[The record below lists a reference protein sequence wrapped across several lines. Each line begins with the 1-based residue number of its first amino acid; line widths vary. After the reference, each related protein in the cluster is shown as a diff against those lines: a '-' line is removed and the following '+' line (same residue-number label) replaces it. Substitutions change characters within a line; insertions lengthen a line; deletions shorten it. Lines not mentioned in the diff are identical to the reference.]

1 MQELKT
7 LHSYNDTGGT
17 KMTAVK
23 KRFYLGLC
31 TTLIAGM
38 LAACGNDNANEPA
51 GTASQTA
58 TETGNAS
65 QQPEAKPV
73 EITFWNFPTFQPLD
87 GEVGKYEKQLIE
99 AFNKKYPE
107 IKVNLEML
115 TFEAGPEKLNV
126 AIATNTAPDVI
137 YDAPGRIIDWGKK
150 GYLAPLNDMVTD
162 EVKNDISQSFWNL
175 SMVQDQVYMY
185 PINTVPFTMAVN
197 KTIFEK
203 IGKLDLLPLDRPGR
217 TWSTAEYEAALKAV
231 KELAPADVIPS
242 GFFAKSQAGDQG
254 TRAYIANL
262 GKTPFIKNDLS
273 EITINSEE
281 AGKALDWIVQ
291 AAKDK
296 LVVDGSA
303 ALAANDV
310 NDLFLQGKLA
320 TTLNYSAV
328 LYAQNA
334 TLKKADFEE
343 AMVSFPTPDGS
354 APVLEPYLGGMA
366 VFNNNNPDKIAAAKK
381 FVDFIA
387 NDSEWGVKN
396 LKQTGGLS
404 VRNSITGLYEGA
416 EYKFSEEARAFIGTP
431 PITADGYAELRTFWF
446 PALQKALLG
455 AAKGKEALDEF
466 AKQANEAIAKARTA
480 K

>member
-1 MQELKT
+1 
-7 LHSYNDTGGT
+7 
-17 KMTAVK
+17 MTAMK
-23 KRFYLGLC
+23 KRFAQV
-31 TTLIAGM
+31 TTLAVVTAM
-38 LAACGNDNANEPA
+38 LAACGNNNENN
-51 GTASQTA
+51 
-58 TETGNAS
+58 NAS
-65 QQPEAKPV
+65 PASSSTSPSASTTTEASKAPEAKPV
-73 EITFWNFPTFQPLD
+73 EITFWNFPNFQALD

-99 AFNKKYPE
+99 AFNQKYPE

-115 TFEAGPEKLNV
+115 TFEAGPEKINV

-162 EVKNDISQSFWNL
+162 EIKNDISNSFWSL
-175 SMVQDQVYMY
+175 SSVGDQVFMY

-197 KTIFEK
+197 KTIFEQ

-217 TWSTAEYEAALKAV
+217 TWSVAEYETALKAV
-231 KELAPADVIPS
+231 KELAPKDIIPS

-262 GKTPFIKNDLS
+262 GKTAFIKDDLS

-328 LYAQNA
+328 LYTQNA
-334 TLKKADFEE
+334 TLKKAEFEE

-366 VFNNNNPDKIAAAKK
+366 IFDNKDADKIAASKK
-381 FVDFIA
+381 FIDFIA
-387 NDSEWGVKN
+387 NDPEWGNKN

-404 VRNSITGLYEGA
+404 VRNSITGLYDSE
-416 EYKFSEEARAFIGTP
+416 EYKFSEAAREFIGTAP
-431 PITADGYAELRTFWF
+431 TTADGFAEFRTYWF

-455 AAKGKEALDEF
+455 ATSGKEALDEF
-466 AKQANEAIAKARTA
+466 AKLANEAIAKA

>member
-1 MQELKT
+1 
-7 LHSYNDTGGT
+7 
-17 KMTAVK
+17 
-23 KRFYLGLC
+23 
-31 TTLIAGM
+31 
-38 LAACGNDNANEPA
+38 
-51 GTASQTA
+51 
-58 TETGNAS
+58 
-65 QQPEAKPV
+65 
-73 EITFWNFPTFQPLD
+73 
-87 GEVGKYEKQLIE
+87 
-99 AFNKKYPE
+99 
-107 IKVNLEML
+107 
-115 TFEAGPEKLNV
+115 
-126 AIATNTAPDVI
+126 
-137 YDAPGRIIDWGKK
+137 
-150 GYLAPLNDMVTD
+150 
-162 EVKNDISQSFWNL
+162 
-175 SMVQDQVYMY
+175 
-185 PINTVPFTMAVN
+185 INTVPFTMAVN

-217 TWSTAEYEAALKAV
+217 TWSTAEYETALNAV
-231 KELAPADVIPS
+231 KELAPDVIPS

-262 GKTPFIKNDLS
+262 GKTAFIKDDLS

-291 AAKDK
+291 AAKNK

-334 TLKKADFEE
+334 TLKKAEFEE

-366 VFNNNNPDKIAAAKK
+366 VFNNDNPDKIAAAKK

-431 PITADGYAELRTFWF
+431 PITADGYAELRTYWF

-455 AAKGKEALDEF
+455 AATGKQALDEF
-466 AKQANEAIAKARTA
+466 AKQANDAIAKAKTA